1 LWKRLRGKRS
11 SQLLLASGFVALMAV
26 GMAWVYAYPAGY
38 RACESSETRDFL
50 ARTLVEKGFGVECRK
65 ENRQDVALIT
75 KFPLRNFNQFMWWAG
90 NQSIATIYEQPGYFW
105 FLRTDEIKGFVT
117 YGF

>member
-1 LWKRLRGKRS
+1 LWKRLRGRKS
-11 SQLLLASGFVALMAV
+11 SRLLVTAAFTVLVVGGIVWAS
-26 GMAWVYAYPAGY
+26 AYPPGY
-38 RACESSETRDFL
+38 RTCESSEMRDFL
-50 ARTLVEKGFGVECRK
+50 AGTLVERGFGVECRK
-65 ENRQDVALIT
+65 ENRGDVALIT

-105 FLRTDEIKGFVT
+105 FLRTDEIRGFVT